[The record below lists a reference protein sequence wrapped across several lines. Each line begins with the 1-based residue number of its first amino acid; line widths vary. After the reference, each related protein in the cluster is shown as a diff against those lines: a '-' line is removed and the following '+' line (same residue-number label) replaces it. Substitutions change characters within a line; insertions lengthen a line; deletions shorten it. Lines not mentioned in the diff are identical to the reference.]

1 MSGEGIHLSPVAGRP
16 PRRTGPSMTR
26 GDLREHLV
34 RTRIAG
40 DVATGRENN
49 LGHYRSL
56 ADRDPRYLFGLRP
69 EGGWSYQDVLE
80 LMAKSAGVVADPGH
94 RQGQD
99 TIDPDRTIDAVEAMA
114 ETIAGVL
121 RGGAPRILVAT
132 GHPTGLLTVHMAL
145 ARLLRE
151 HGATLMDTAEG
162 WSYRAPGFDGVRQI
176 RYMDDVAMLANRG
189 TFVHT
194 HDPAP
199 MEAMIAEFGAE
210 RPDLVIADH
219 GWAGAAGEAGILTV
233 GFADSN
239 DPALFVGEAEGKIA
253 VTVPLDDN
261 VLPRYYA
268 PLTSHLV
275 ERVVRAL

>member
-1 MSGEGIHLSPVAGRP
+1 MSDERGQRLSVLA
-16 PRRTGPSMTR
+16 TGQDASPSTVD
-26 GDLREHLV
+26 DLREHLI

-40 DVATGRENN
+40 EVATSRENN
-49 LGHYRSL
+49 LDHYRSL
-56 ADRDPRYLFGLRP
+56 ANRDPHHMFGLTPDGR
-69 EGGWSYQDVLE
+69 WSYRDVLE

-94 RQGQD
+94 REGQD
-99 TIDPDRTIDAVEAMA
+99 TIDPDRTIEATERMGDA
-114 ETIAGVL
+114 IASVL
-121 RGGAPRILVAT
+121 RGGNPRILIAT

-145 ARLLRE
+145 ARLVRE
-151 HGATLMDTAEG
+151 HGATLMSTAEG
-162 WSYRAPGFDGVRQI
+162 WSYWGNGFGRKRKV
-176 RYMDDVAMLANRG
+176 RYMDDVAMLDDRG
-189 TFVHT
+189 AFVHT

-199 MEAMIAEFGAE
+199 MRAMIAEFGDE

-261 VLPRYYA
+261 VLPRYYE
-268 PLTSHLV
+268 PLTHHLV